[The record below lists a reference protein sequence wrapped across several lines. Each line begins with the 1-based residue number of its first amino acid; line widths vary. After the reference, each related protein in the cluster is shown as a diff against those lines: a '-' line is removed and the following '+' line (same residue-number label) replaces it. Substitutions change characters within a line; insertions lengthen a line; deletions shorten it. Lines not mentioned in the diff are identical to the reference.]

1 MPTILIL
8 KKSAEEK
15 VLNGLL
21 DQMKVDQGVLLEQ
34 KLALNEEA
42 QRGLAQV
49 NGFLK
54 EDLKVDIPTGTTPQR
69 RDYSYP
75 VTLVKTEP
83 RELLL
88 EQLRQK
94 QLKLDAM
101 LDSVVKEAEENADE
115 DLLGVEEEMQES
127 SESLGGDKYL
137 VDINISCHAN
147 GGIPFFQHK
156 RSHKKDKENKAAAML
171 EKNKT
176 EDMTEQLLPKS
187 KLPLRLVN

>member
-1 MPTILIL
+1 
-8 KKSAEEK
+8 
-15 VLNGLL
+15 
-21 DQMKVDQGVLLEQ
+21 MKVDQGVLLEQ